1 MRRTDKTLFE
11 QMQISDFEIAN
22 RKALLE
28 LDSLS
33 LRCLSD
39 QLDIIENNIDRIV
52 DEFYVKQTE
61 IDEISLLIGDADTL
75 GRLRAAQRK
84 YVLDLFGGEY
94 DLEYVNNRLRIGM
107 VHKRIGV
114 EPKLYLSAVVTLK
127 TLIINVLKENI
138 EDNAQLTKVLAA
150 LDKLFYFDITLV
162 FDTYIDSLV
171 SEIENAKKRT
181 ELYARSLEDK
191 VAERTLELE
200 KQAQLDPLTGLY
212 NQRAM
217 YDFLKRDLAITIRQ
231 NKSLSLVY
239 FDIDDFKSINDK
251 KGHIQGDVVL
261 KAVSTAVQSCI
272 RKTDVPC
279 RFGGDEFC
287 IILPDCDKENAK
299 LLCEKISNRFSQ
311 LHDDIYL
318 SFGISESNADE
329 TLSSKSL
336 LKQADQRMYESK
348 KTKGFAIN

>member
-11 QMQISDFEIAN
+11 QMQISAFEITN
-22 RKALLE
+22 RKMLLE
-28 LDSLS
+28 LDEDSLHF
-33 LRCLSD
+33 LSD
-39 QLDIIENNIDRIV
+39 YYDLVEAHIDGIV
-52 DEFYVKQTE
+52 DEFYMRQTE

-75 GRLRAAQRK
+75 ARLRAAQRK
-84 YVLDLFGGEY
+84 YVLDLFSGDYGIN
-94 DLEYVNNRLRIGM
+94 YVNNRLRIGM

-127 TLIINVLKENI
+127 TLIYRVLRNNI
-138 EDNAQLTKVLAA
+138 ADSDSLEKLLSV

-181 ELYARSLEDK
+181 ELYARSLEEK
-191 VAERTLELE
+191 VAERTIELE
-200 KQAQLDPLTGLY
+200 RQAQLDPLTGLY

-217 YDFLKRDLAITIRQ
+217 YDFLKRDLAITTRQ
-231 NKSLSLVY
+231 NKSLSLIY
-239 FDIDDFKSINDK
+239 FDIDNFKKINDQR
-251 KGHIQGDVVL
+251 GHINGDVVL
-261 KAVSTAVQSCI
+261 KNISAAVQSSI

-287 IILPDCDKENAK
+287 IILPDCDKANAK
-299 LLCEKISNRFSQ
+299 MLCEKIAARFSQ
-311 LHDDIYL
+311 LHDDIYI

-336 LKQADQRMYESK
+336 LKQADKQMYESK
-348 KTKGFAIN
+348 KTEGFAIN